1 MTNYSELLTELLGS
15 VCVCVREERKT
26 VLIGIEGSLL
36 LSNKLPK
43 LGCDKW
49 VNIHLIKP
57 GERVTL
63 FRV

>member
-1 MTNYSELLTELLGS
+1 M
-15 VCVCVREERKT
+15 CVREERKT